1 MLMMASNTFFISFLE
16 THLLIDS
23 FKLFYAASYKKT
35 LIINFISEEKNL
47 FLNLY
52 ELYVV
57 GEIIKI
63 YIFKLK
69 LCIY

>member
-1 MLMMASNTFFISFLE
+1 M
-16 THLLIDS
+16 IDS

-35 LIINFISEEKNL
+35 LIINFISEGKNL
-47 FLNLY
+47 FLNFY

-57 GEIIKI
+57 DEIIKI